1 MVARSFSRSDHSQ
14 MSVATHFAVEDV
26 GTPTLS
32 VIHSIAYNWEAMVI
46 LILILIMEMVTV
58 SSILERGLQLAQFL
72 DNSTAFAFLIVA

>member
-1 MVARSFSRSDHSQ
+1 MVARSFLRSDHSQ

-46 LILILIMEMVTV
+46 LILIMEMVTV

-72 DNSTAFAFLIVA
+72 DNSTAFAFLTVA